1 MLIQHV
7 IPICL
12 AGIVAAVT
20 QAESPTNESSD
31 IALVKFNTQSHPG
44 LCKTWL
50 NGDQQSSLIQGMASS
65 ELTSACNCISEASK
79 EMKLALQLPVVRVAK
94 TTAKAA
100 AKPVPK
106 TTAKPSPK
114 TTAKTTLQ
122 TTTKVTAPSIKTTP
136 KVSIKTTPA
145 ISTKKTSTGKL
156 SSTSVKLSSKSSSVS
171 SSSTRRCVGIACSKL
186 TAKTSSTTSTKNSST
201 LKSLTNAAS
210 ILKPGSKVSSTVSAS
225 KSGSKS
231 GSKVLSSITGTATG
245 NKGISTKKSSSS
257 TRKAKSTSSSS
268 TGDGS
273 GATTGGD
280 DSGSGS
286 DGGDGGDDGSAAT
299 TPSGDDSSAPTTP
312 SGDDGSAATTTA
324 ADDGSSATAPADD
337 GSLATSTS
345 TLPASTSTSTKPR
358 SVSLPTTTKSSTRAA
373 TLVNKSTT
381 PVSSAPTSVVSTSS
395 TASSSTSSMLPVIKP
410 SPICTSPLSANETFQ
425 LYISGTNTAIDGT
438 PMQGLTNGA
447 TAVGFSVGYTTL
459 NFTLDCTTG
468 YVYWGSGS
476 VLSGNRQAFSVKS
489 QSVVVAP
496 LGDSNNSPLSC
507 SLDTNFVMTC
517 QYTSSRSPDPFQGWA
532 VSTGDARYLA
542 MAQSNTTGVALKA
555 IPLKSNSAITYPT
568 HSTNQKLLTNG
579 DFAAS
584 SVSPWNKFTQ
594 GRSSDVSFNA
604 PAVNASQSCYA
615 FAGMLSIT
623 PNSQFYNGYAWG
635 GMSQPGVT
643 LYMGEQLFLG
653 YDVLLNYPTGLP
665 AGVRCDI
672 QVKGTEHDTLS
683 YVRYDSNSPAFVSF
697 NTTTTASYNGT
708 GSFSITA
715 YCQGQ
720 PGGPWPNLNLGF
732 NNVRLLA
739 AYDPTDAGAAL
750 SCGFKNARDTIQ
762 SATLQPYC
770 SSLLSYSTPT
780 TTVTSVIPTTT
791 TVVITMTSAGRKR
804 SFITAAPIILPQTI
818 WPRQLDV
825 SANTS
830 SQASTIFDGSTNPL
844 ASFAPQDVSDA
855 CSIEASAVSTTV
867 TVSTSVTSTIVAT
880 STKTKV
886 AACSSTPVYNGD
898 FESGSLNPWNV
909 YDPVGGRGG
918 AWTVE
923 PVSGPSGGN
932 YVAQVTMKNPGDV
945 GGFAAFIS
953 QTVQTCTGI
962 TYTMSY
968 DYQCLTKS
976 YAAPYILIQ
985 APGGNAYGGQGDCSA
1000 GPNGWKTQTL
1010 TYVSK
1015 GDSVQPGIWAVQN
1028 GGPSDQGIIQI
1039 DNVKFTASAPSCT
1052 NGEIDNSDFANGLSS
1067 WDSLVQSGT
1076 VTMNGEAAQ
1085 LYCNAHDTGPY
1096 DKSKVTQTIS
1106 TCPGT
1111 KYSVSWRYL
1120 IPAINGNEDTYIYL
1134 YTADSVKS
1142 ENIISAT
1149 SSHNGEQVDGN
1160 NQPIGT
1166 WYTQTATFTAND
1178 KSTLI
1183 GVENVCCNN
1192 NEFTILID
1200 DIVVSVAS

>member
-12 AGIVAAVT
+12 AGIVAAAT
-20 QAESPTNESSD
+20 QAESPTNESSACNKAD

-65 ELTSACNCISEASK
+65 ELTSACNCILEASK
-79 EMKLALQLPVVRVAK
+79 EMKSALQLPVVRVAK
-94 TTAKAA
+94 TSAKAA

-106 TTAKPSPK
+106 TTAKTSPK
-114 TTAKTTLQ
+114 PTAKTTLQ

-136 KVSIKTTPA
+136 KVSIMTTPGL
-145 ISTKKTSTGKL
+145 STKKTSTGKL

-171 SSSTRRCVGIACSKL
+171 SSSTRRCVGIACSNL
-186 TAKTSSTTSTKNSST
+186 TAKTSSTTSTKNTST
-201 LKSLTNAAS
+201 LKSLTKTAS
-210 ILKPGSKVSSTVSAS
+210 VPKSGSKISSAVSAS

-231 GSKVLSSITGTATG
+231 GSKVLSSTTGTATG

-257 TRKAKSTSSSS
+257 TRKAKPTSGSS

-273 GATTGGD
+273 GANTGGD
-280 DSGSGS
+280 DSGAGSGS
-286 DGGDGGDDGSAAT
+286 DGGNGGDDGSAAT
-299 TPSGDDSSAPTTP
+299 TPSGDDSSASTTP

-358 SVSLPTTTKSSTRAA
+358 SVSLPTNIKSSTKAA
-373 TLVNKSTT
+373 TFITKSTT
-381 PVSSAPTSVVSTSS
+381 PVSSAPTSVVPTSS
-395 TASSSTSSMLPVIKP
+395 TTSSSTSAILPVIKP

-459 NFTLDCTTG
+459 NFTLDCSTG
-468 YVYWGSGS
+468 YVYWGPGS

-555 IPLKSNSAITYPT
+555 VPLKSNSAITYPT

-594 GRSSDVSFNA
+594 GKSSDIAFDT

-635 GMSQPGVT
+635 GMSQSGVT

-715 YCQGQ
+715 FCQGQ
-720 PGGPWPNLNLGF
+720 PGGPWPALNLGF

-739 AYDPTDAGAAL
+739 AYDPTEVGAAL
-750 SCGFKNARDTIQ
+750 TCGFKQARDTIQ

-780 TTVTSVIPTTT
+780 TTLTEVISTTLT
-791 TVVITMTSAGRKR
+791 LTQTVNMARRKR
-804 SFITAAPIILPQTI
+804 SIITPAPAAVPGVLR
-818 WPRQLDV
+818 PRQLDV
-825 SANTS
+825 PANSTVPIS
-830 SQASTIFDGSTNPL
+830 STIDGAPSAL
-844 ASFAPQDVSDA
+844 ATFAPQDVTNA
-855 CSIEASAVSTTV
+855 CSVEATAVSTTV
-867 TVSTSVTSTIVAT
+867 TET
-880 STKTKV
+880 
-886 AACSSTPVYNGD
+886 SSTTTTLTAYATETKLPSL
-898 FESGSLNPWNV
+898 FILASSGN
-909 YDPVGGRGG
+909 RGL
-918 AWTVE
+918 
-923 PVSGPSGGN
+923 
-932 YVAQVTMKNPGDV
+932 
-945 GGFAAFIS
+945 FIS
-953 QTVQTCTGI
+953 R
-962 TYTMSY
+962 
-968 DYQCLTKS
+968 D
-976 YAAPYILIQ
+976 
-985 APGGNAYGGQGDCSA
+985 
-1000 GPNGWKTQTL
+1000 
-1010 TYVSK
+1010 
-1015 GDSVQPGIWAVQN
+1015 DSGA
-1028 GGPSDQGIIQI
+1028 
-1039 DNVKFTASAPSCT
+1039 VKFTSDSNAALPFYVDDSGTLHSWHDPSYTLVDRYEPNSGTADNRIYIEAPS
-1052 NGEIDNSDFANGLSS
+1052 SASYPL
-1067 WDSLVQSGT
+1067 
-1076 VTMNGEAAQ
+1076 
-1085 LYCNAHDTGPY
+1085 
-1096 DKSKVTQTIS
+1096 
-1106 TCPGT
+1106 TCGT
-1111 KYSVSWRYL
+1111 KGRTAGSYFVNCQSSG
-1120 IPAINGNEDTYIYL
+1120 PPNGNPVVYGFGWCPSTQGLYMIPNNSNVRCGGGYAFLALYL
-1134 YTADSVKS
+1134 VAYTGS
-1142 ENIISAT
+1142 
-1149 SSHNGEQVDGN
+1149 
-1160 NQPIGT
+1160 P
-1166 WYTQTATFTAND
+1166 
-1178 KSTLI
+1178 
-1183 GVENVCCNN
+1183 
-1192 NEFTILID
+1192 
-1200 DIVVSVAS
+1200 

>member
-20 QAESPTNESSD
+20 QAESPTNESSACNKAD

-65 ELTSACNCISEASK
+65 ELTSACNCISQASK
-79 EMKLALQLPVVRVAK
+79 EMKLALQLPIVRVAK

-106 TTAKPSPK
+106 TTARTSPK

-136 KVSIKTTPA
+136 KVSIKTTPG

-171 SSSTRRCVGIACSKL
+171 SSSTRRCVGVACSKL

-210 ILKPGSKVSSTVSAS
+210 ISKPGSKVSSAVSAS

-257 TRKAKSTSSSS
+257 TRKAKPTSSSS

-324 ADDGSSATAPADD
+324 ADDGSSATAPAGD

-358 SVSLPTTTKSSTRAA
+358 SVSLPTTIKSSTRAA

-468 YVYWGSGS
+468 YVYWGSDS

-555 IPLKSNSAITYPT
+555 VPLKSNSAITYPT

-594 GRSSDVSFNA
+594 GRSSDIAFDT

-715 YCQGQ
+715 FCQGQ
-720 PGGPWPNLNLGF
+720 PGGPWPALNLGF

-739 AYDPTDAGAAL
+739 AYDPTEVGAAL
-750 SCGFKNARDTIQ
+750 TCGFKQARDTIQ

-780 TTVTSVIPTTT
+780 TTLTEVISTTLT
-791 TVVITMTSAGRKR
+791 LTQTVNMARRKR
-804 SFITAAPIILPQTI
+804 SIITPAPKAVPDILR
-818 WPRQLDV
+818 PRQLDV
-825 SANTS
+825 PANSTMPTS
-830 SQASTIFDGSTNPL
+830 STIDGAPSAL
-844 ASFAPQDVSDA
+844 ATFAPQDVTNA
-855 CSIEASAVSTTV
+855 CSVEATAVSTTV
-867 TVSTSVTSTIVAT
+867 TET
-880 STKTKV
+880 
-886 AACSSTPVYNGD
+886 SSTTTTLTAYATETKLPSL
-898 FESGSLNPWNV
+898 FILASSGN
-909 YDPVGGRGG
+909 RGL
-918 AWTVE
+918 
-923 PVSGPSGGN
+923 
-932 YVAQVTMKNPGDV
+932 
-945 GGFAAFIS
+945 FIS
-953 QTVQTCTGI
+953 R
-962 TYTMSY
+962 
-968 DYQCLTKS
+968 D
-976 YAAPYILIQ
+976 
-985 APGGNAYGGQGDCSA
+985 
-1000 GPNGWKTQTL
+1000 
-1010 TYVSK
+1010 
-1015 GDSVQPGIWAVQN
+1015 DSGA
-1028 GGPSDQGIIQI
+1028 
-1039 DNVKFTASAPSCT
+1039 VKFTSDSNAALPFYVDDSGTLHSWHDPSYTLVDRYEPNSGTADNRIYIEAPS
-1052 NGEIDNSDFANGLSS
+1052 SASYPL
-1067 WDSLVQSGT
+1067 
-1076 VTMNGEAAQ
+1076 
-1085 LYCNAHDTGPY
+1085 
-1096 DKSKVTQTIS
+1096 
-1106 TCPGT
+1106 TCGT
-1111 KYSVSWRYL
+1111 KGRTAGSYFVNCQSSG
-1120 IPAINGNEDTYIYL
+1120 PPNGNPVVYGFGWCPSTQGLYMIPNNSNVRCGGGYAFLALYL
-1134 YTADSVKS
+1134 VAYTGS
-1142 ENIISAT
+1142 
-1149 SSHNGEQVDGN
+1149 
-1160 NQPIGT
+1160 P
-1166 WYTQTATFTAND
+1166 
-1178 KSTLI
+1178 
-1183 GVENVCCNN
+1183 
-1192 NEFTILID
+1192 
-1200 DIVVSVAS
+1200 

>member
-1 MLIQHV
+1 MLIQQV

-12 AGIVAAVT
+12 AGIVAAAT
-20 QAESPTNESSD
+20 QAESPTNESSACNKAD

-50 NGDQQSSLIQGMASS
+50 NGDQKSSLVQGMASS
-65 ELTSACNCISEASK
+65 ELTSACKCISEASE
-79 EMKLALQLPVVRVAK
+79 EMELALQLPVVRVVK

-106 TTAKPSPK
+106 TTAKTSPK

-136 KVSIKTTPA
+136 KVSIKTTPG

-186 TAKTSSTTSTKNSST
+186 TAKTSTTTSTKNSST
-201 LKSLTNAAS
+201 LKSLTKTAS
-210 ILKPGSKVSSTVSAS
+210 ISKSGSKVSSVVSAS

-231 GSKVLSSITGTATG
+231 GSKVLSSLTGTATG

-257 TRKAKSTSSSS
+257 TRKAKPTSSSS

-273 GATTGGD
+273 GANTGGD
-280 DSGSGS
+280 DSGAGSGS
-286 DGGDGGDDGSAAT
+286 DGGNGGDDGSAAT
-299 TPSGDDSSAPTTP
+299 TPSGDDSSASTTP

-358 SVSLPTTTKSSTRAA
+358 SVSLPTSIKSSTKAA
-373 TLVNKSTT
+373 TFINKSTT

-395 TASSSTSSMLPVIKP
+395 TTSSSTSSMLSVIKP

-517 QYTSSRSPDPFQGWA
+517 QYTSARSPDPFQGWA

-555 IPLKSNSAITYPT
+555 VPLKSNSAITYPT

-594 GRSSDVSFNA
+594 GRSSDIAFDT

-715 YCQGQ
+715 FCQGQ
-720 PGGPWPNLNLGF
+720 PGGPWPALNLGF

-739 AYDPTDAGAAL
+739 AYDPTEVGAAL
-750 SCGFKNARDTIQ
+750 TCGFKQARDTIQ

-780 TTVTSVIPTTT
+780 TTLTEVISTTLT
-791 TVVITMTSAGRKR
+791 LTQTVNMARRKR
-804 SFITAAPIILPQTI
+804 SIITPAPKAVPDILR
-818 WPRQLDV
+818 PRQLDV
-825 SANTS
+825 PANSTMPTS
-830 SQASTIFDGSTNPL
+830 STIDGAPSAL
-844 ASFAPQDVSDA
+844 ATFAPQDVTNA
-855 CSIEASAVSTTV
+855 CSVEATAVSTTV
-867 TVSTSVTSTIVAT
+867 TET
-880 STKTKV
+880 
-886 AACSSTPVYNGD
+886 SSTTTTLTAYATETKLPSL
-898 FESGSLNPWNV
+898 FILASSGN
-909 YDPVGGRGG
+909 RGL
-918 AWTVE
+918 
-923 PVSGPSGGN
+923 
-932 YVAQVTMKNPGDV
+932 
-945 GGFAAFIS
+945 FIS
-953 QTVQTCTGI
+953 R
-962 TYTMSY
+962 
-968 DYQCLTKS
+968 D
-976 YAAPYILIQ
+976 
-985 APGGNAYGGQGDCSA
+985 
-1000 GPNGWKTQTL
+1000 
-1010 TYVSK
+1010 
-1015 GDSVQPGIWAVQN
+1015 DSGA
-1028 GGPSDQGIIQI
+1028 
-1039 DNVKFTASAPSCT
+1039 VKFTSDSNAALPFYVDDSGTLHSWHDPSYTLVDRYEPNSGTADNRIYIEAPS
-1052 NGEIDNSDFANGLSS
+1052 SASYPL
-1067 WDSLVQSGT
+1067 
-1076 VTMNGEAAQ
+1076 
-1085 LYCNAHDTGPY
+1085 
-1096 DKSKVTQTIS
+1096 
-1106 TCPGT
+1106 TCGT
-1111 KYSVSWRYL
+1111 KGRTAGSYFVNCQSSG
-1120 IPAINGNEDTYIYL
+1120 PPNGNPVVYGFGWCPSTQGLYMIPNNSNVRCGGGYAFLALYL
-1134 YTADSVKS
+1134 VAYTGS
-1142 ENIISAT
+1142 
-1149 SSHNGEQVDGN
+1149 
-1160 NQPIGT
+1160 P
-1166 WYTQTATFTAND
+1166 
-1178 KSTLI
+1178 
-1183 GVENVCCNN
+1183 
-1192 NEFTILID
+1192 
-1200 DIVVSVAS
+1200 